1 MPDGSMAEVRL
12 PRTVV
17 DRALYDAVVAERDAL
32 IEELAFYRSEAAFEA
47 DESRR
52 GPSAWALTRTEAYIM
67 RLLAARKL
75 VSRVVI
81 EMNWPGGDGRHSNG
95 VDVALTRLRTRLRR
109 FGVKI
114 ENRRGAGWYLSP
126 DLRERVRAALEVG
139 APARLGSPARAVGQT
154 SYRDSDVARA
164 VLSACAKRPC
174 LRKTLCLAAPGH
186 TGRLSRILDRL
197 ERRGFLEARRSGR
210 EVWRSITPRGETLLA
225 RLERVCV
232 RRRKGAAS

>member
-1 MPDGSMAEVRL
+1 MTGVRL
-12 PRTVV
+12 PRNLV
-17 DRALYDAVVAERDAL
+17 DRAHYDAVVAERDAL
-32 IEELAFYRSEAAFEA
+32 VEELAFYRSEAAFQA
-47 DESRR
+47 NESCL
-52 GPSAWALTRTEAYIM
+52 GPSAWALSRTEAYIM

-81 EMNWPGGDGRHSNG
+81 EMNWPGGDDRHSNG

-126 DLRERVRAALEVG
+126 DLRERVRAALETG
-139 APARLGSPARAVGQT
+139 EPARMGSPVRAVVQA

-164 VLSACAKRPC
+164 VLSACAKRPSS
-174 LRKTLCLAAPGH
+174 RKSLCLAAPGW
-186 TGRLSRILDRL
+186 TGRLSPILARL

-210 EVWRSITPRGETLLA
+210 EVWRSITPRGEALLA
-225 RLERVCV
+225 RLERLCAP
-232 RRRKGAAS
+232 RRKGAAS